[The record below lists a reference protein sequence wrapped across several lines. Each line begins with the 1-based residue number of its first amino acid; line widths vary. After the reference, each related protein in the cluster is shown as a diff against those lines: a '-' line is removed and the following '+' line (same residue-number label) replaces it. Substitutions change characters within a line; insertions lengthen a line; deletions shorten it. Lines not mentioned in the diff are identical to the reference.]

1 MADLIFNFK
10 TVGDQVVV
18 GALRQ
23 IGGGLVDLA
32 GNALSAAAD
41 AFSEFAVDSF
51 KGAIDAQKG
60 IDELT
65 ASIGRMGANS
75 PVTIDAATQMADQFK
90 NLVGGSDDAVLA
102 MTNVGLRFNQI
113 GSEVFPRF
121 IESSADLAAV
131 LKVDGPKAAEILG
144 KTLQDMSV
152 DGVGALG
159 RLKAAGVQLTDEQE
173 QMILKMVEAGDT
185 AGAQNLLL
193 DALAATTGGAATA
206 AANTAAGQ
214 WAIFQ
219 ESIAD
224 AGEGVMLALMPALT
238 ELSEEILPV
247 ITPLIQDIANAA
259 AQWITGVFVPAL
271 LQAVEWVKA
280 NWPAIQ
286 QAIMDGWA
294 AAQPVFQAIGEFIT
308 NVVVPAFQQAVAWVQ
323 ANWPAI
329 QQSIMDGWA
338 AVQPVL
344 QAVWDFI
351 QTVVIPAFQAAVAWV
366 VANWP
371 TLQATISSVMAQIQ
385 AVIQTVLSAVQAFWN
400 KWGGAIM
407 SIVNIAFSQVKTIFA
422 MWSAVFSGDW
432 HKFGELL
439 RTYFDTAWQG
449 IMLIV
454 QNALKWFLEQDWGA
468 IGTQIIQ
475 GIANGI
481 TAAAHFIVEAAT
493 AAAKAAFDAAKGFL
507 GIQSPSKLFAG
518 IGENMMLGMAGG
530 ITANAALPA
539 YASAGAA
546 YAATVS
552 VGNIIVD
559 GSRSPVDTGYAVKDA
574 ISQMAR
580 DGYARARMR

>member
-75 PVTIDAATQMADQFK
+75 PVTIDAAMQMADQFK

-193 DALAATTGGAATA
+193 DALATTTSGAAAA

-294 AAQPVFQAIGEFIT
+294 AAQPV
-308 NVVVPAFQQAVAWVQ
+308 
-323 ANWPAI
+323 
-329 QQSIMDGWA
+329 
-338 AVQPVL
+338 L

-351 QTVVIPAFQAAVAWV
+351 QTVVIPAFQSVVAWV

-371 TLQATISSVMAQIQ
+371 AIQATIADVMAQVQAVVADIL
-385 AVIQTVLSAVQAFWN
+385 AVIQALWNEWGDEILQIVDYSAEQIQTLF
-400 KWGGAIM
+400 
-407 SIVNIAFSQVKTIFA
+407 SIFSA
-422 MWSAVFSGDW
+422 AFSGDW
-432 HKFGELL
+432 RKFGEEL
-439 RTYFDTAWQG
+439 RTYFDRAWAE
-449 IMLIV
+449 IVLIV
-454 QNALKWFLEQDWGA
+454 SNAIAWMLGQDWGA

-481 TAAAHFIVEAAT
+481 SAAT
-493 AAAKAAFDAAKGFL
+493 GLIVDAARNAASAAFEAAKGFL